1 MLGIKKLLKIW
12 RRVVMNMESKVNK
25 YKYDIAV
32 SYESHCREIVKRV
45 VAYLKSDNYRVF
57 FDVDRKSELLSENL
71 EGKLYQVYQNESL
84 IKVLFV
90 TDKYLENQYTLLE
103 ARRSFMS
110 VEDNQ
115 RRLIIVNFMGKD
127 LPEPYSTY
135 VYLDGDLSADDIAYR
150 IGERVKDLRGECS
163 TDLKVADKS
172 PDANVYIKNI
182 NKVENNNG
190 IITGDN
196 AHMDNVSIHK

>member
-1 MLGIKKLLKIW
+1 M
-12 RRVVMNMESKVNK
+12 
-25 YKYDIAV
+25 
-32 SYESHCREIVKRV
+32 
-45 VAYLKSDNYRVF
+45 
-57 FDVDRKSELLSENL
+57 
-71 EGKLYQVYQNESL
+71 
-84 IKVLFV
+84 
-90 TDKYLENQYTLLE
+90 ENQYTLLE

-150 IGERVKDLRGECS
+150 IGERVKELRGECS

>member
-1 MLGIKKLLKIW
+1 
-12 RRVVMNMESKVNK
+12 MESKDNK

-32 SYESHCREIVKRV
+32 SYESHCRDIVRKV
-45 VAYLKSDNYRVF
+45 VTYLKSDHYQVF

-71 EGKLYQVYQNESL
+71 EGRLYQVYQNESL

-90 TDKYLENQYTLLE
+90 TGKYLENQYTLLE

-150 IGERVKDLRGECS
+150 IGERVKELKRECV
-163 TDLKVADKS
+163 TEPKAADKS
-172 PDANVYIKNI
+172 PDAGVYIKNM
-182 NKVENNNG
+182 NKIENNNG

-196 AHMDNVSIHK
+196 AHMNNISIHK